1 MSSHIKQ
8 GLGNGCLKLVLIAF
22 IVLGAALL
30 LRTAGE
36 DQGAGANRSGFLYM
50 ILLPGG
56 YLAWTH
62 FQKAFPKK

>member
-1 MSSHIKQ
+1 MSHHTKP

-22 IVLGAALL
+22 MVLGAALL
-30 LRTAGE
+30 LKTAGE
-36 DQGAGANRSGFLYM
+36 GQAAGANRRGFLYM